1 MTEHNREETAKLA
14 SGAKWVVRQLLLE
27 VESRQVEIEL
37 FDAELNGYG
46 ISYRLVTGQESVVEE
61 FAQKLGIKK
70 TGQRLE
76 VKHG

>member
-14 SGAKWVVRQLLLE
+14 QGAKWVIRQLLLE
-27 VESRQVEIEL
+27 VESRQTEIEL
-37 FDAELNGYG
+37 FDAEPNGYV
-46 ISYRLVTGQESVVEE
+46 ISYRLVSGQESVVEE

-70 TGQRLE
+70 TGNRLE